1 MILQVDHISKSFGTH
16 KVLDNVT
23 FSVDKGEVVA
33 LLGANGAGKT
43 TLLRIITTLLKPDG
57 GEVFFCGHQ
66 LVSNDLQAIG
76 YLPEERGLY
85 RRMRVG
91 EQALYFAQLKGMSR
105 SEAEESLREW
115 FVRLG
120 MTEWWQRPAGK
131 LSKGMQQ
138 RLQFVVTVAHNPKLV
153 ILDEPFSGLDISGA
167 AMLKAEILRLK
178 EQGTAILLS
187 THNLQAAGELCDKT
201 IQLGSEKK

>member
-1 MILQVDHISKSFGTH
+1 MILQVEHINKAFGVNR
-16 KVLDNVT
+16 VLDDVT
-23 FSVDKGEVVA
+23 FGVGSGEVVG

-43 TLLRIITTLLKPDG
+43 TLLRIITRLLTLDSGQLLF
-57 GEVFFCGHQ
+57 EGHPLAQ
-66 LVSNDLQAIG
+66 DDLRHVG

-105 SEAEESLREW
+105 SEAEESLRGW

-120 MTEWWQRPAGK
+120 MMEWWQQPAGK

-153 ILDEPFSGLDISGA
+153 ILDEPFTGLDVSGA
-167 AMLKAEILRLK
+167 AMLKDEIKRLK
-178 EQGTAILLS
+178 EQGAAILLS

-201 IQLGSEKK
+201 IQL